1 MDGRQF
7 NGNQDMMMHYIDWL
21 EPDLVIVLNAASSL
35 EVDGLFPYLP
45 TNRAQNLAAKAQQQG
60 EG

>member
-1 MDGRQF
+1 MD
-7 NGNQDMMMHYIDWL
+7 YIHWL

-45 TNRAQNLAAKAQQQG
+45 TNREANLAAKRAQTT
-60 EG
+60 EN